1 VYNAYGG
8 PEVAVDARISIPNKE
23 IRDFCRRYHIR
34 SLALFGSVLRADFR
48 TDSDVDL
55 LVEFEPG
62 AHVGLMLLSRMQR
75 ELADLLDPPI
85 DLVPRDGLKPS
96 IRESVLTTAQVI
108 YAV

>member
-1 VYNAYGG
+1 MRMEAPKWQSTLAYLFRTKKSGIF
-8 PEVAVDARISIPNKE
+8 VAAIISVPW
-23 IRDFCRRYHIR
+23 RV
-34 SLALFGSVLRADFR
+34 FGSVPRADFR

-62 AHVGLMLLSRMQR
+62 AQVGLMLLSRMQR
-75 ELADLLDPPI
+75 ELADLLDRPI

-96 IRESVLTTAQVI
+96 ICESVLTTAQVI